1 MDWDISPAKIKI
13 IYQNLDSYKALSE
26 GDQKFFD
33 NLFILLLVSDVKEL
47 SNKYLSYRFN
57 IPVSTI
63 EKRINHLK
71 KAKLIT
77 RSVEYNNYH
86 GKWRAVKS
94 RLDLDPVTFSFARI
108 EESSERLKTTVQ
120 LEYILAVSKEIEEA
134 HPELKQLKQRSKEEE
149 PEPQYRVEVTWD

>member
-26 GDQKFFD
+26 GDQRFFD

-57 IPVSTI
+57 IPVSTV

-77 RSVEYNNYH
+77 RSVEYNNYR

-108 EESSERLKTTVQ
+108 EEASERLKTVQ
-120 LEYILAVSKEIEEA
+120 LEYILAVTKEIEEA
-134 HPELKQLKQRSKEEE
+134 HPELKQLKERSKPVE